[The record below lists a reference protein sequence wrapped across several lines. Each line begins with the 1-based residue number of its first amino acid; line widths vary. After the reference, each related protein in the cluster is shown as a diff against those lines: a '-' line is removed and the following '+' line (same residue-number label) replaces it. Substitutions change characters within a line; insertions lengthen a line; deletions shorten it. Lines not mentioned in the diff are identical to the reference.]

1 MILCQTEPNKMSL
14 IGSNQIKLK
23 QYHRIVWDNYQKSL
37 GLELKNI
44 LKHDRSFYCPRRPK
58 I

>member
-1 MILCQTEPNKMSL
+1 MDLFQFEPNKMNL

-23 QYHRIVWDNYQKSL
+23 QYHGIVWDNYQKSL

-44 LKHDRSFYCPRRPK
+44 LTHDRSFYGPRRPK